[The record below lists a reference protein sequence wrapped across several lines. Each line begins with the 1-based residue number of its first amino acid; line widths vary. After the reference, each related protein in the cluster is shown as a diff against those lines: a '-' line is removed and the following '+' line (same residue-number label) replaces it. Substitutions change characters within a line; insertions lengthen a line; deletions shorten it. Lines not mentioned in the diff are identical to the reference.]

1 MWSSLDRLEEKNIP
15 KGVLKVNPQNR
26 IDFPVVIRYT
36 MQNFADCVM
45 AVPEERGEH
54 VVTTNRKAR
63 HDYTVLETVEAG
75 IALKGTE
82 VKSLRQGNANLTDG
96 YAHLKNGEV
105 WLHGMHVS
113 PYAQASYTNVDPL
126 RDRKLLLHKKE
137 IRKLAARTA
146 EKGLTLIPLKVY
158 FKKSIAKVL
167 LGVCRGKREYDRRH
181 DIAEREIKRDIRRRY
196 AR

>member
-1 MWSSLDRLEEKNIP
+1 MP
-15 KGVLKVNPQNR
+15 
-26 IDFPVVIRYT
+26 
-36 MQNFADCVM
+36 
-45 AVPEERGEH
+45 VPEEGGEH

-63 HDYTVLETVEAG
+63 HDYTVLETLEAG

-96 YAHLKNGEV
+96 YALLKNGEV
-105 WLHGMHVS
+105 WLLGMHVS
-113 PYAQASYTNVDPL
+113 PYAQGSYTNVDPL

-137 IRKLAARTA
+137 IRKLSARTA

-158 FKKSIAKVL
+158 FKKNIAKVL